1 MDNQLLWKDKKR
13 PFCGLPLSF
22 TNYSLTNTKLL
33 CDFGILNTVQEEI
46 WLYRIVDMTVTRSI
60 FQRIFGVGTIH
71 VFSGDKSTPQ
81 LSIISIKHPFE
92 VKEAL
97 SRKVEEQRSIRR
109 VSASE
114 FLDTP
119 PDDVPLSDFNK

>member
-1 MDNQLLWKDKKR
+1 MDNQLLWKDRKR

-22 TNYSLTNTKLL
+22 TRYSLTNTKLL

-46 WLYRIVDMTVTRSI
+46 WLYRIIDMTVTRSI

-71 VFSGDKSTPQ
+71 IFSGDKSTPQ
-81 LSIISIKHPFE
+81 FSIISIKHPFE

-97 SRKVEEQRSIRR
+97 SRKVEEQRNMRR
-109 VSASE
+109 VKANE
-114 FLDTP
+114 FLDTCVH
-119 PDDVPLSDFNK
+119 DDIFPED